1 MAAKKKV
8 AKKKAAKKKPAK
20 KAGKKKAAKKTQENL
35 LVLSKTKEAMKAN
48 GVNVGGDAMDGLNA
62 WVHML
67 IDQACK
73 RAQANGRKTLRA
85 HDFMA

>member
-1 MAAKKKV
+1 MAAK
-8 AKKKAAKKKPAK
+8 K
-20 KAGKKKAAKKTQENL
+20 KAGKKKAASKKKAGKKKAPKKSQENL

-48 GVNVGGDAMDGLNA
+48 DVNVGGDAMDGLNA

-67 IDQACK
+67 IEQACK
-73 RAQANGRKTLRA
+73 RAVANGGKTLRA

>member
-1 MAAKKKV
+1 MA

-20 KAGKKKAAKKTQENL
+20 KKAKKKAAKKTQENL

-73 RAQANGRKTLRA
+73 RASANGRKTLRA